1 MEQRLIK
8 ARLEHIRND
17 ENAIRVFFELLRYL
31 GIREAVQPCRCQR
44 RFLPL
49 ILVLAGKG
57 DDRLIWTAPVRK
69 AFIDGVI
76 IFDTARNAGG
86 HDHSASLPADFSFGN
101 DLFVEVVYHHSRF
114 LGYGIAVAF
123 YKAAQLL
130 LRQLLI
136 EHRVILDGLHQL
148 IEAVDRRVVLQH
160 IQNESFLDCL
170 FHRINMERSM
180 LNIVA
185 VLIRNAEGFQRF
197 ILRGCGK
204 RKVAGIVQ
212 QFAPFHHGVDLI
224 LVIHLVVR
232 SKP

>member
-1 MEQRLIK
+1 MEQRFIK
-8 ARLEHIRND
+8 ARLEHIRNN

-31 GIREAVQPCRCQR
+31 SVRETVQSGRGKR
-44 RFLPL
+44 RFLTL

-57 DDRLIWTAPVRK
+57 DNRFIWTAPIRK

-101 DLFVEVVYHHSRF
+101 DLFVKMIYHHSRF
-114 LGYGIAVAF
+114 LCNGIAVAF
-123 YKAAQLL
+123 HKAAQLL
-130 LRQLLI
+130 LRPILI

-160 IQNESFLDCL
+160 IQNESFLDRL
-170 FHRINMERSM
+170 LHRINVERSV
-180 LNIVA
+180 LNIVT
-185 VLIRNAEGFQRF
+185 VLIWNAECFQRF
-197 ILRGCGK
+197 ILWGCGK

-212 QFAPFHHGVDLI
+212 QFTPFHHGVDLI
-224 LVIHLVVR
+224 LVIHLVIR